1 MKWMKSAAALLMAL
15 LLLPTAASA
24 QSLYKATDPED
35 RADLN
40 VRLVSPQEKTRLS
53 KMPELTVAG
62 SLAAPELITID
73 PQEPRMPEIAVAAPV
88 RSVVIPDPSPKETP
102 ERAVVIPDPSPRE
115 KTPEETP
122 EETPEKAPAAPAPEP
137 KPEDTAAAAGAP
149 ASKTPS
155 FPEAEDWQILL
166 VNPWNEMPED
176 YEVTLKALSDG
187 MKVDERAYDDLNAML
202 QACRDAGL
210 RPKICSAYR
219 TMSKQTY
226 LYNNKISRLMNAG
239 YGKAAARK
247 EAGRWVARPG
257 TSEHQLGLAV
267 DIVSSSYQSLTKK
280 QEQTKEQ
287 KWLMEHCWEYGFILR
302 YPNSKSEITGIGY
315 EPWHYRYV
323 GREVALDIR
332 DSGLCM
338 EEYIALR
345 EKTLAENHM

>member
-122 EETPEKAPAAPAPEP
+122 EETPEKAPAAPAPRP
-137 KPEDTAAAAGAP
+137 ARRGGGRSQPAG
-149 ASKTPS
+149 
-155 FPEAEDWQILL
+155 
-166 VNPWNEMPED
+166 
-176 YEVTLKALSDG
+176 
-187 MKVDERAYDDLNAML
+187 ML
-202 QACRDAGL
+202 
-210 RPKICSAYR
+210 
-219 TMSKQTY
+219 
-226 LYNNKISRLMNAG
+226 
-239 YGKAAARK
+239 
-247 EAGRWVARPG
+247 GR
-257 TSEHQLGLAV
+257 
-267 DIVSSSYQSLTKK
+267 
-280 QEQTKEQ
+280 
-287 KWLMEHCWEYGFILR
+287 
-302 YPNSKSEITGIGY
+302 
-315 EPWHYRYV
+315 
-323 GREVALDIR
+323 
-332 DSGLCM
+332 
-338 EEYIALR
+338 
-345 EKTLAENHM
+345 